1 MFHIFAANTQR
12 FCVTLCIILAKKS
25 NQYSDPVNYHFVKK
39 DRKHNRTMSLQNTS
53 ILNSTTE
60 IGSGEKGSDLKLPH
74 KRTKLNHD
82 KE

>member
-1 MFHIFAANTQR
+1 M
-12 FCVTLCIILAKKS
+12 
-25 NQYSDPVNYHFVKK
+25 NYHFVKK

-74 KRTKLNHD
+74 KRTKLNND